1 MNLPAYSD
9 ILLPLLKYASDAQE
23 HHIRDAIQA
32 LADEFNLT
40 EDQRTFL
47 MPNAT
52 QPVFG
57 YRTHWAN
64 TYLKKAGLLESTG
77 RGLFRITQRGL
88 EVLATNPVDI
98 DKDFLMQFEEF
109 RQFATPSKTKTR
121 PTTAAEQQPNE
132 DELTPKELM
141 RSLNQKIRDELAD
154 ELLDYV
160 LDVSPAFFERL
171 VVDLLLAMG
180 YGGSLADAGEIL
192 GRSGDGGIDGRIQ
205 EDKLGLSTIYIQ
217 AKRWDRGQ
225 SIGRKEIQAF
235 VGSLMGQGAAKGV
248 FITTSHFTAQA
259 EDYANSLSNLK
270 VILIDGQQLAK
281 LMIEHNVGVA
291 VEHSIVIKRVDSD
304 YFMV

>member
-1 MNLPAYSD
+1 MTLPAYSD

-23 HHIRDAIQA
+23 HNIRDAIEV
-32 LADEFNLT
+32 LADEFQLT
-40 EDQRTFL
+40 EEQRTSL

-52 QPVFG
+52 QPTFS

-88 EVLATNPVDI
+88 DVLATHPTEI
-98 DKDFLMQFEEF
+98 DKNYLMQFEEF
-109 RQFATPSKTKTR
+109 KEFATRSQPKTR
-121 PTTAAEQQPNE
+121 STAAAEQPGE

-248 FITTSHFTAQA
+248 FITTSYFTAHAQ
-259 EDYANSLSNLK
+259 EYAASLSNLK

-291 VEHSIVIKRVDSD
+291 VEHSIIIKRVDSD
-304 YFMV
+304 YFNS

>member
-1 MNLPAYSD
+1 MTIPAYSD
-9 ILLPLLKYASDAQE
+9 ILLPLLRYASDAHE
-23 HHIRDAIQA
+23 HHIRDAIEA

-40 EDQRTFL
+40 EEQRTHL

-88 EVLATNPVDI
+88 DVLAANPSHI
-98 DKDFLMQFEEF
+98 DKNFLMQFAEF
-109 RQFATPSKTKTR
+109 QDFATRSQPR
-121 PTTAAEQQPNE
+121 PTAPNDSPNE

-180 YGGSLADAGEIL
+180 YGGSLADAGEVI

-248 FITTSHFTAQA
+248 FITTSYFTTQAQ
-259 EDYANSLSNLK
+259 EYADSLSNLK

-304 YFMV
+304 YFSA